1 MVDLSL
7 NIIGEWHQWCMG
19 NGNWIIQWI
28 MTTGE
33 MRMEDIAAKD
43 MNAYEDIL
51 AKGMPAQNQ
60 PWGPTGSSRPRS
72 PRGTQQFGTA
82 ERSGASSGAGARAWC
97 PTTSRA

>member
-1 MVDLSL
+1 
-7 NIIGEWHQWCMG
+7 MG
-19 NGNWIIQWI
+19 NGKRIIQWS

-60 PWGPTGSSRPRS
+60 PWGPTGSS
-72 PRGTQQFGTA
+72 Q
-82 ERSGASSGAGARAWC
+82 
-97 PTTSRA
+97 